1 MWKTPSLTI
10 AEGASSLQPWKG
22 IMVHHWLSRVVPSP
36 LAAALVAAGVV
47 AWGAYWTAKRPQVRI
62 LYSLSAS
69 EAVQARGR
77 APRETATSQGR
88 AQGDIKGEAL
98 GWFAVVALA
107 QGGPVAAMFRDDLKR
122 LQNFAPGFQPVELP
136 AASTGGAPL
145 QIYLSAG
152 DLERA
157 FDTPAYRPDSAIIP
171 TNTGLDLT
179 AASPATQR
187 VLVDRIARHPDL
199 MADLQ
204 RQVEARRKSSP
215 ASAGG
220 ADVLQIGV
228 DAFVADLA
236 RGANQAGAPA
246 VPMRVCL
253 LATSFAT
260 GRAIDRRELFTQDRV
275 RKGIAACLAAL
286 DAAGARSIVMPLV
299 GAASSGTQA
308 DPVYEGQRLLKEC
321 RLVNAVAGIAL
332 GIHDFLPARK
342 SLQELGIVQWDQEIS
357 GMFDAAG
364 SRFAAAAYRTYAE
377 QVKLALRKGLSGD
390 RTTPGDVDGN
400 CASTLNA
407 Q

>member
-1 MWKTPSLTI
+1 
-10 AEGASSLQPWKG
+10 
-22 IMVHHWLSRVVPSP
+22 
-36 LAAALVAAGVV
+36 
-47 AWGAYWTAKRPQVRI
+47 
-62 LYSLSAS
+62 
-69 EAVQARGR
+69 
-77 APRETATSQGR
+77 
-88 AQGDIKGEAL
+88 
-98 GWFAVVALA
+98 
-107 QGGPVAAMFRDDLKR
+107 
-122 LQNFAPGFQPVELP
+122 
-136 AASTGGAPL
+136 
-145 QIYLSAG
+145 
-152 DLERA
+152 
-157 FDTPAYRPDSAIIP
+157 
-171 TNTGLDLT
+171 
-179 AASPATQR
+179 

-236 RGANQAGAPA
+236 RGANQAGGAA
-246 VPMRVCL
+246 LPMRVCL